1 MTRSTP
7 DFTVPRQPH
16 LCVPVLSSLKAQ
28 FRALQICVPS
38 PVLGMAGT
46 QEMFVNGGDAESL
59 HAWLLSLAQFVRFR
73 SSSILSQE
81 VGHVLQG
88 AASTDLSTLPG
99 STLQALHGFFLQ
111 VSGEGMPFSHWDAK
125 LSIPSSLGAGWEG
138 GALTIIANGRSGV
151 QGVEGRKGL
160 CGVGTEKACLCYPL
174 FSPGPEHGPLD

>member
-1 MTRSTP
+1 
-7 DFTVPRQPH
+7 
-16 LCVPVLSSLKAQ
+16 
-28 FRALQICVPS
+28 
-38 PVLGMAGT
+38 MAGT